1 MLKAALIIIKKNR
14 MNKILIIILIMG
26 MSSKLLAQNSIEGTV
41 SNKENSE
48 LIIGASVYI
57 PELGKGIYT
66 DKKGEFSLK
75 NLPIGDFIIKISY
88 IGYKTYIEHIKISKN
103 SKITLDIQLSTIF
116 YQANEAII
124 TAAGYTSQHHYAIKV
139 ESIDATDLETSANIN
154 IMDKMDKIPGLNMI
168 SQGPGISTPNIRGLS
183 LSNVLVLTDGFRMS
197 NFQFSEHHPYLV
209 SNYGIEKVELIK
221 GPASLL
227 YGADAVGGVL
237 NFISEKPAS
246 VGKLEADINS
256 VFFSNTNG
264 FQNNIGVKAHGQ
276 KWFWGI
282 RAGIQQHK
290 DFAQGG
296 GEAVVNSRF
305 GDKDLNINTGIN
317 SKLGS
322 YKLTY
327 IYKSSQIG
335 ISNDMSKKL
344 VDNNNYSHEHFYQNL
359 DFNMIKSQN
368 RIYLGK
374 TKLQANFS
382 YQNNRRRLFT
392 KDIDAVDM
400 TLQSFGYEV
409 KASRSLHE
417 ISKKNDSKIVFGIQG
432 NYSQNNLGDAPV
444 IVIPNYFQNDLGAFA
459 LIQQDFGSKFHFQ
472 LGSRFDYRSIY
483 IPSFYS
489 VEYGGNRNID
499 TTYNNMSYTIGST
512 YELSKHIF
520 LRANIASA
528 FRTANIA
535 ELTQDGIHESRYERG
550 NPNLKSQKSNEIDL
564 GFHYHNAK
572 FSFDIAGFYNNIDN
586 YIFLSP
592 TTDTIATG
600 QKIYKYGQTN
610 STLYGFETGFNY
622 VPIKQIEFH
631 GNYAYTIG
639 KQHNGDYLPFIPQ
652 NKINTS
658 IKYKL
663 LHLAH
668 TKGLFMEI
676 GGTYA
681 FSKNDIS
688 PFEEESDA
696 YFLLNASI
704 ASTFIIGKQ
713 KIKLGIYA
721 TNILDTKY
729 MDHLST
735 LSEEGY
741 YNMGRNI
748 SLKISIPIEINY

>member
-1 MLKAALIIIKKNR
+1 MKKHIILLV
-14 MNKILIIILIMG
+14 ILI
-26 MSSKLLAQNSIEGTV
+26 SSVYSFAQNIISGNVT
-41 SNKENSE
+41 NYDKSE
-48 LIIGASVYI
+48 KIVGAVIYI
-57 PELGKGIYT
+57 PELQKGTYT
-66 DKKGEFSLK
+66 DKKGDFKLE
-75 NLPIGDFIIKISY
+75 NLPKGDFTIKVSY
-88 IGYKTYIEHIKISKN
+88 IGYKTYIERIAISNDNKIKLNIALQE
-103 SKITLDIQLSTIF
+103 IY
-116 YQANEAII
+116 YQANEAIV

-139 ESIDATDLETSANIN
+139 ESISADNLETNANIN

-183 LSNVLVLTDGFRMS
+183 LSNVLVLTDGFRMN

-209 SNYGIEKVELIK
+209 SNYGVENVELIK

-237 NFISEKPAS
+237 NFISEKPAP
-246 VGKLEADINS
+246 VDKLQADFNS
-256 VFFSNTNG
+256 VYFSNTNG
-264 FQNNIGVKAHGQ
+264 FQTNIGIKAHGQ
-276 KWFWGI
+276 KWFWGA

-305 GDKDLNINTGIN
+305 GDKDFSFNTGIN

-335 ISNDMSKKL
+335 IANDMSKAL
-344 VDNNNYSHEHFYQNL
+344 VDNNEYSHEHFYQNL

-392 KDIDAVDM
+392 KDIHAVDM
-400 TLQSFGYEV
+400 TLQAFSYEL
-409 KASRSLHE
+409 KASRTLHE

-444 IVIPNYFQNDLGAFA
+444 IVIPNYYQNDLGVFA
-459 LIQQDFGSKFHFQ
+459 LFQHDFGSKLHIQ
-472 LGSRFDYRSIY
+472 LGSRYDFRSIY
-483 IPSFYS
+483 IPSFNS
-489 VEYGGNRNID
+489 VEHGGNRNID
-499 TTYNNMSYTIGST
+499 TTYNNMSYTLGST

-550 NPNLKSQKSNEIDL
+550 NPNLKSQKSNEIDF

-572 FSFDIAGFYNNIDN
+572 FSFDIATFYNKIDN

-610 STLYGFETGFNY
+610 STLYGFETGLNY
-622 VPIKQIEFH
+622 VPIKQIELH

-652 NKINTS
+652 NKINAS
-658 IKYKL
+658 VKYKL

-668 TKGLFMEI
+668 TKGLFIEV

-681 FSKNDIS
+681 FSKDDIS
-688 PFEEESDA
+688 PFEEESDS
-696 YFLLNASI
+696 YFLLNTSI
-704 ASTFIIGKQ
+704 ASTFLIGNQ
-713 KIKLGIYA
+713 KIKIGIFA

-748 SLKISIPIEINY
+748 SVKLTIPLEVIY